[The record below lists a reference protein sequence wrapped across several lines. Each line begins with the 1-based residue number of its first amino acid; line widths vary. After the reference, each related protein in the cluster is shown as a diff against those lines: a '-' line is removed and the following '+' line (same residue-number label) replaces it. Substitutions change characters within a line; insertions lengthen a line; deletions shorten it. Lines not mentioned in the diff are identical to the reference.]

1 MSDTGN
7 YCCFFCPKRDQAEK
21 SLTDLCPGCGRRY
34 DFPLLNSPERIL
46 VYRIIKPLN
55 RGFFGATY
63 VVETETGLVRRKYVL
78 KITPVAF
85 YAFFN
90 KTPFEEEVALHH
102 ELSQTASH
110 VVRIVDGY
118 ENQTITFSD
127 VEGTKLDCHVTA
139 LDFVDGSPLK
149 EYVSGSRHA
158 SAPEISQIA
167 IDLLRMRSEF
177 EAKELNHND
186 LHTENLIVEN
196 LKSETRRPHAV
207 CDTIKLMAIDLGSL
221 SDESKS
227 NETRL
232 GDVGFITSH
241 VESLLDEFLKD
252 PSDDRDY
259 RIALALQGVTQG
271 LRPQAQNLRTPNYED
286 LIQKIQ
292 DAYNR
297 ASHPWRPWNESL
309 KLRGV
314 GDHYNA
320 QTLESWHV
328 PQLLVDPDNH
338 WVQEITKPGPQ
349 IVTGMRGCGKTML
362 LRSLDIHA
370 RAARKD
376 NEDSDSIISRIRTDQ
391 YVGLFV
397 SAQKLLDLR
406 PQSLHTLE
414 HRLSRLFIN
423 YALQAARALLHLK
436 DVDTATISVGAH
448 SRLAHA
454 IADYLLGAE
463 NLRQVLTLEDLERQ
477 LTNTL
482 VRVGREPER
491 FPVSAAP
498 AEAFVHLASEFRSC
512 ADPIGSSTIFYLFD
526 DVSTRYLEVNRIEE
540 LLSGLMFQSPICAF
554 KLTSEW
560 QTIELGLTSPG
571 RAHLVRENRDLTVF
585 DLGTDVFE
593 TINAPGNKGKQFVSS
608 ILEQRAELHVLHT
621 RNMTPSDI
629 LGDITLEQIAKEIA
643 SSKETSG
650 ERKKVYR
657 GLACLT
663 NVCVGDIG
671 DIIKLYEEILRRSRP
686 SQVIPIPQKIQSE
699 CFLSLSS
706 RRLYEL
712 NRRKGYFKDHA
723 LAFAKAAHELLVRSY
738 KKGNSRTGSRL
749 RLRQYSSIY
758 VLVTSDDATKRAE
771 QIDRLR
777 ELIDSGVFVYS
788 GSAPRAKTKDF
799 NTIQQFILSFRKIY
813 GISSFI
819 GLADRDRFELSGDE
833 LEKWLEN
840 PSSAKNILLRNQI
853 KGEVEDLGEGEP
865 FHPDDSWHEDS
876 PKNTG
881 GVTAKS
887 LAPEVSKSD
896 LTSSVGYIGDLFD
909 QLKRHQTADRH
920 RMKNL
925 VRSHSMWRSLKS
937 AKDVCQASQS
947 KYCLR
952 GLVSKIVPWPRIGS
966 SRHMQLPKRYK
977 HFGIPRKVMLKR
989 YWVCGLP
996 PASEISVIDYTNTR
1010 LIYPRMGR
1018 ACSYR
1023 CIGAHK
1029 AHNFQICETG
1039 VGKMWPCFDLSRR
1052 CGKALPLA
1060 EDLSD
1065 LFAAKESIIRQSF
1078 LESLSEI
1085 LTGERGPYS
1094 VMKLIEENSDPSRNR
1109 ALLAFG
1115 SPKHERLFTLLD
1127 QRAFDHIEV
1136 LISDSASPRARVA
1149 AFAAE
1154 FVCHNYPNAN
1164 MKKLAMQD
1172 LKGLIMHLDER
1183 FLDIF
1188 DRAGANLELGLTG
1201 SKTQAVAAAVLASLR
1216 KVAQAWYVEPK
1227 EFDEKRFSTGVGQ
1240 IRVFDI
1246 RVLRKDSVRWKF
1258 CAESMVGMTFPPI

>member
-21 SLTDLCPGCGRRY
+21 SLTDVCPGCGRRY

-46 VYRIIKPLN
+46 AYRIIKPLN

-110 VVRIVDGY
+110 VVGIVDGY
-118 ENQTITFSD
+118 ENETIVFTD
-127 VEGTKLDCHVTA
+127 VEGTRLDCHVTA
-139 LDFVDGSPLK
+139 LDFVDGAPLK

-158 SAPEISQIA
+158 SAPEICQIA

-196 LKSETRRPHAV
+196 LKSETRRPDAV

-227 NETRL
+227 DETRL

-241 VESLLDEFLKD
+241 VESLLDDFLKD
-252 PSDDRDY
+252 PSSIDDRDY

-328 PQLLVDPDNH
+328 PQLLVDPDNR

-436 DVDTATISVGAH
+436 DVDAATISVGAH

-454 IADYLLGAE
+454 IADYLFGAE

-498 AEAFVHLASEFRSC
+498 AEAFAHLASEFRSC
-512 ADPIGSSTIFYLFD
+512 ADAIGSSTIFYLFD

-554 KLTSEW
+554 KFTSEW

-571 RAHLVRENRDLTVF
+571 RAHLVRENRDVTVF
-585 DLGTDVFE
+585 DLGADVFE
-593 TINAPGNKGKQFVSS
+593 TINAHGNKGKKFVSS
-608 ILEQRAELHVLHT
+608 ILEQRAELHVLHP

-671 DIIKLYEEILRRSRP
+671 DIIKLYEEILRRSPPPRAM
-686 SQVIPIPQKIQSE
+686 PIPQKIQSE

-738 KKGNSRTGSRL
+738 KRGNSHTGSRL

-758 VLVTSDDATKRAE
+758 VRVTSDDATKRAE

-819 GLADRDRFELSGDE
+819 GLADRDRFELSGDD

-840 PSSAKNILLRNQI
+840 PSSAKSILLRNQI
-853 KGEVEDLGEGEP
+853 KGEVEGLREGEP
-865 FHPDDSWHEDS
+865 FHADDSWLEDS
-876 PKNTG
+876 PENTG

-896 LTSSVGYIGDLFD
+896 FTSSVGYIGDLFD
-909 QLKRHQTADRH
+909 QLDMASNSQQAQDEKSRPKPLNVEVIEIGEGRLSSEPIEVLLTGLGFEDRALASNRFLAAHTAP
-920 RMKNL
+920 KTVQA
-925 VRSHSMWRSLKS
+925 VRYSQEGN
-937 AKDVCQASQS
+937 AKEILD
-947 KYCLR
+947 L
-952 GLVSKIVPWPRIGS
+952 WS
-966 SRHMQLPKRYK
+966 STS
-977 HFGIPRKVMLKR
+977 
-989 YWVCGLP
+989 
-996 PASEISVIDYTNTR
+996 SEISVIDYTNTR
-1010 LIYPRMGR
+1010 LIYPEWEGLAVIDVSGLTKPIIFRSVKRALEKCGR
-1018 ACSYR
+1018 VL
-1023 CIGAHK
+1023 
-1029 AHNFQICETG
+1029 ICHAAAE
-1039 VGKMWPCFDLSRR
+1039 KHY
-1052 CGKALPLA
+1052 PLA

-1065 LFAAKESIIRQSF
+1065 LFAAKESEQPQSF

-1136 LISDSASPRARVA
+1136 LVSDSASPRARVA

-1154 FVCHNYPNAN
+1154 FVCDNYPNAN
-1164 MKKLAMQD
+1164 MKKLAMHD

-1188 DRAGANLELGLTG
+1188 DRAGANLEFGLTG
-1201 SKTQAVAAAVLASLR
+1201 SKTQAVAAAILASVR

-1246 RVLRKDSVRWKF
+1246 RV
-1258 CAESMVGMTFPPI
+1258 